1 MCAAWKK
8 LSKTLVSL
16 RQCLVPRYTQ
26 CTGFITLAAGEVWLR
41 NKGRSC
47 LQSAYH
53 VTSFLS
59 FPALPLSKVLVPF
72 TV

>member
-16 RQCLVPRYTQ
+16 RQYLVPRYTQ
-26 CTGFITLAAGEVWLR
+26 CSGFSTLAAGKVWLR
-41 NKGRSC
+41 SKRRRC
-47 LQSAYH
+47 LWSAYH

-59 FPALPLSKVLVPF
+59 SPALPLSKVLVPF
-72 TV
+72 TF

>member
-16 RQCLVPRYTQ
+16 RQYLVPRHTP
-26 CTGFITLAAGEVWLR
+26 CTGFIPLAAGKVWLR
-41 NKGRSC
+41 NKGRRC
-47 LQSAYH
+47 LWSAYH

-59 FPALPLSKVLVPF
+59 SLALPLSKVLVPF
-72 TV
+72 TF